1 MEVLRH
7 SFRFS
12 GHLSQSCY
20 PDLFL
25 TTADGGGEV
34 IPAHRVVISAVS
46 SKLAVLCKEGG
57 KVMVRNIN
65 FKLMEQ
71 VIRFIYRGKI
81 ELTNSEDV
89 EDLKDGMDMLKVNIV
104 MDSKD
109 SSSEDPKDAA
119 SSTYRSKEIV
129 DRNEEHEDVN
139 ANIVVKDFWSKSEEV
154 KVENTSIVER
164 SQDIADSIVVATNAG
179 SDEEAGTSF
188 TKILNSFSN
197 DKIKVSKGK
206 KNAVKKMYSKNEI
219 QKREIKC
226 EYCDE
231 TLMYKK
237 YMKHCMLNHP
247 ESPWNIRKKCGGCNV
262 RIPGVSLKFHLDIFG
277 HAPVDE
283 IEAEMEEEE
292 DVKAERK
299 RTKLADLKAF
309 CEDQRGIHDS
319 IVNKASKNSNV
330 EQSVDQEHAE
340 VGSTDTSEQKKGS
353 YSKGQTKVSCD
364 YCGEKVT
371 LASYVTHCKKL
382 HSVTD
387 SNERCRRKCYRC
399 GAKVHIIAE
408 KFHHEIYH
416 PAKPKHVSGKS
427 EPLQIVEHNKT
438 LTKVPCDYCCERVV
452 FAGYK
457 GHVKS
462 KHPEIAYA
470 EQVKCSKCGS
480 KVAKIAFKFHRQIF
494 HKGFFN
500 KSSKLKPHP
509 ISNNP
514 PSLAIKFPPANVSCT
529 VCDAKIKPHNM
540 FWHMKNIHWR
550 DGNSDLDQSPVEG
563 TPRINQKESNSRD
576 RESEMEITREDSA
589 DPGQSVAEK
598 ETSDHL
604 SSDTSFEELVLREN
618 PLVEPDNSDVL

>member
-7 SFRFS
+7 NFCFS

-34 IPAHRVVISAVS
+34 VPAHRVVISAVS

-57 KVMVRNIN
+57 KVVVRNIS
-65 FKLMEQ
+65 FKLLEQ
-71 VIRFIYRGKI
+71 VIRFIYKGKI
-81 ELTNSEDV
+81 DVDNREDV

-104 MDSKD
+104 IESKD
-109 SSSEDPKDAA
+109 SALEDLRHDEAA
-119 SSTYRSKEIV
+119 TVHSCIVVV
-129 DRNEEHEDVN
+129 DRKEDHKDGN

-154 KVENTSIVER
+154 KVENTSIVDR
-164 SQDIADSIVVATNAG
+164 NQDVPADSDVDDTIAG
-179 SDEEAGTSF
+179 SDKEVGTSF
-188 TKILNSFSN
+188 TKILDSFSN
-197 DKIKVSKGK
+197 DKVSNSK
-206 KNAVKKMYSKNEI
+206 KNAVKKVYSKNEI
-219 QKREIKC
+219 QKSEIKC
-226 EYCDE
+226 EYCGE

-237 YMKHCMLNHP
+237 YMKHCMVNHP
-247 ESPWNIRKKCGGCNV
+247 ESPWNIRKKCGGCTV
-262 RIPGVSLKFHLDIFG
+262 RIPGVSFKFHQDIFG
-277 HAPVDE
+277 H
-283 IEAEMEEEE
+283 E
-292 DVKAERK
+292 DV
-299 RTKLADLKAF
+299 
-309 CEDQRGIHDS
+309 CEDQ
-319 IVNKASKNSNV
+319 V
-330 EQSVDQEHAE
+330 VDQEHAE
-340 VGSTDTSEQKKGS
+340 VGSTDTSEQKRS
-353 YSKGQTKVSCD
+353 SKGQTKVSCD
-364 YCGEKVT
+364 YCGEQVT
-371 LASYVTHCKKL
+371 LATYVSHCKKL

-387 SNERCRRKCYRC
+387 ANERCRRKCYRC

-416 PAKPKHVSGKS
+416 PAKPKHVASKS

-494 HKGFFN
+494 HKGFFH

-509 ISNNP
+509 ISNDP
-514 PSLAIKFPPANVSCT
+514 PSLKLQSPPAKVACA

-550 DGNSDLDQSPVEG
+550 EGNSDNQSAVEG
-563 TPRINQKESNSRD
+563 APRISQKESNTTRD
-576 RESEMEITREDSA
+576 IESEMEVTREDTA
-589 DPGQSVAEK
+589 DPEQSVAEK
-598 ETSDHL
+598 ETSEHL
-604 SSDTSFEELVLREN
+604 SSDTSFEELVLRED
-618 PLVEPDNSDVL
+618 PLVEPDDSDVL